1 VNTLLTLAGLFGVAF
16 AAASLLPGQSEA
28 LLVGLLVAGKVQP
41 LLLVAVASAGNTL
54 GATLNWWLGMRIERY
69 RDRRWFPASP
79 AALERA
85 RVQYHRYGRWSLL
98 LSWMP
103 LIGDPL
109 TLAAGLMREPLGSF
123 LALVAVAKT
132 VRYVALAIVVLWIG

>member
-1 VNTLLTLAGLFGVAF
+1 
-16 AAASLLPGQSEA
+16 
-28 LLVGLLVAGKVQP
+28 
-41 LLLVAVASAGNTL
+41 
-54 GATLNWWLGMRIERY
+54 
-69 RDRRWFPASP
+69 
-79 AALERA
+79 
-85 RVQYHRYGRWSLL
+85 
-98 LSWMP
+98 MP